1 MLGWGKKYETWVTQA
16 FLKKNIK
23 TRVIQNLISSTNKF
37 NNMNKK
43 KCSNNKWI
51 NKKNDNGQLIN
62 WMFTN
67 TMERYPSNTF

>member
-37 NNMNKK
+37 NNT
-43 KCSNNKWI
+43 
-51 NKKNDNGQLIN
+51 NKKNVAIINELIKK
-62 WMFTN
+62 M
-67 TMERYPSNTF
+67 TMINS